1 MDTKDLN
8 DIPELWPQIRRH
20 GLPTVQYTAREVV
33 SGLQFIG
40 YAQERSLTYARL
52 FARLLVD
59 YLQSCGVSFRGC
71 RIQTDNGAEF
81 VGSWNAQQDS
91 AFTQTVQSVPGLTHQ
106 TIPPGAHTWQA
117 DVETVHR
124 IIEDEL
130 YEVETFSAR
139 DDFLQKAT
147 TYNLWFNL
155 ARKNSYKNHQSPWEI
170 VKTRDPTLAKEIVAF
185 PPLFLDE
192 LFVPTLQDQSLRG
205 YDLIPH
211 PFWRITE
218 YPVYAPYNLS
228 GINKRSLS
236 ETALDRSFPVEMQR
250 KPQTVKKA
258 RYKDVKCEE
267 ECREIR
273 RDLYF
278 WALQNAEE
286 ISRVYESKE
295 LEEKIDS
302 LALNDR
308 AEDIWLPLFAILQVL
323 GLEEDSPEWEKL
335 TALAVKLHRDPE
347 TEEIER
353 QLSIIQA
360 LRQRANGDQEIVG
373 VPTEL
378 KKYLEEMNLEI
389 TDFSSLMKE
398 WGFEKKSKRLP
409 EYKDPR
415 VAWVLP
421 VKKLDDIAEQLTESL
436 PYTPKT
442 TTTTTTAE
450 AQLDAFCTSGDS
462 PGKEGNDDR

>member
-1 MDTKDLN
+1 MVRLAQQEGIKPVARIFGTTPKTVRKWLRRYQQQGYAGLRDQSRAPKQAAGAITPAQKRQAIRLKKELPSWGAGRIKRDYELALSEKALRRIWREQGLLKKKRRKHKTKNDLRAIKQQWRLFEQISMDTKDLN

-211 PFWRITE
+211 PC
-218 YPVYAPYNLS
+218 
-228 GINKRSLS
+228 S
-236 ETALDRSFPVEMQR
+236 EAESSDGNYRTSVPPGDTDGFPV
-250 KPQTVKKA
+250 P
-258 RYKDVKCEE
+258 
-267 ECREIR
+267 
-273 RDLYF
+273 
-278 WALQNAEE
+278 
-286 ISRVYESKE
+286 
-295 LEEKIDS
+295 
-302 LALNDR
+302 
-308 AEDIWLPLFAILQVL
+308 
-323 GLEEDSPEWEKL
+323 
-335 TALAVKLHRDPE
+335 
-347 TEEIER
+347 
-353 QLSIIQA
+353 
-360 LRQRANGDQEIVG
+360 
-373 VPTEL
+373 
-378 KKYLEEMNLEI
+378 
-389 TDFSSLMKE
+389 
-398 WGFEKKSKRLP
+398 
-409 EYKDPR
+409 
-415 VAWVLP
+415 
-421 VKKLDDIAEQLTESL
+421 
-436 PYTPKT
+436 
-442 TTTTTTAE
+442 
-450 AQLDAFCTSGDS
+450 
-462 PGKEGNDDR
+462 

>member
-1 MDTKDLN
+1 MVRLAQQEGIKPVARIFGTTPKTVRKWLRRYQQQGYAGLRDQSRAPKQAAGAITPAQKRQAIRLKKELPSWGAGRIKRDYELALSEKALRRIWREQGLLKKKRRKHKTKNDLRAIKQQWRLFEQISMDTKDLN

-211 PFWRITE
+211 PS
-218 YPVYAPYNLS
+218 S
-228 GINKRSLS
+228 GRCIFLLKTYL
-236 ETALDRSFPVEMQR
+236 
-250 KPQTVKKA
+250 
-258 RYKDVKCEE
+258 
-267 ECREIR
+267 
-273 RDLYF
+273 
-278 WALQNAEE
+278 
-286 ISRVYESKE
+286 
-295 LEEKIDS
+295 
-302 LALNDR
+302 
-308 AEDIWLPLFAILQVL
+308 L
-323 GLEEDSPEWEKL
+323 G
-335 TALAVKLHRDPE
+335 
-347 TEEIER
+347 
-353 QLSIIQA
+353 
-360 LRQRANGDQEIVG
+360 
-373 VPTEL
+373 
-378 KKYLEEMNLEI
+378 Y
-389 TDFSSLMKE
+389 
-398 WGFEKKSKRLP
+398 RL
-409 EYKDPR
+409 
-415 VAWVLP
+415 
-421 VKKLDDIAEQLTESL
+421 
-436 PYTPKT
+436 
-442 TTTTTTAE
+442 
-450 AQLDAFCTSGDS
+450 
-462 PGKEGNDDR
+462 

>member
-1 MDTKDLN
+1 MVRLAQQEGIKPVARIFGTTPKTVRKWLRRYQQQGYAGLRDQSRAPKQAAGAITPAQKRQAIRLKKELPSWGAGRIKRDYELALSEKALRRIWREQGLLKKKRRKHKTKNDLRAIKQQWRLFEQISMDTKDLN

-211 PFWRITE
+211 PSSGTLTGQSLLKERPLNRWQSSRTNRRRPS
-218 YPVYAPYNLS
+218 PVNSPGCSPWSRAPSSTTKDAHRHPCGHDDPPGHCLHRYWSSSDRLCPRRPKTPCRLTVSLS
-228 GINKRSLS
+228 GCR
-236 ETALDRSFPVEMQR
+236 AGWDCPLDR
-250 KPQTVKKA
+250 
-258 RYKDVKCEE
+258 
-267 ECREIR
+267 
-273 RDLYF
+273 
-278 WALQNAEE
+278 
-286 ISRVYESKE
+286 
-295 LEEKIDS
+295 
-302 LALNDR
+302 
-308 AEDIWLPLFAILQVL
+308 
-323 GLEEDSPEWEKL
+323 
-335 TALAVKLHRDPE
+335 
-347 TEEIER
+347 
-353 QLSIIQA
+353 
-360 LRQRANGDQEIVG
+360 
-373 VPTEL
+373 
-378 KKYLEEMNLEI
+378 
-389 TDFSSLMKE
+389 
-398 WGFEKKSKRLP
+398 
-409 EYKDPR
+409 
-415 VAWVLP
+415 
-421 VKKLDDIAEQLTESL
+421 
-436 PYTPKT
+436 
-442 TTTTTTAE
+442 
-450 AQLDAFCTSGDS
+450 
-462 PGKEGNDDR
+462 

>member
-1 MDTKDLN
+1 MVRLAQQEGIKPVARIFGTTPKTVRKWLRRYQQQGYAGLRDQSRAPKQAAGAITPAQKRQAIRLKKELPSWGAGRIKRDYELALSEKALRRIWREQGLLKKKRRKHKTKNDLRAIKQQWRLFEQISMDTKDLN

-211 PFWRITE
+211 PYR
-218 YPVYAPYNLS
+218 
-228 GINKRSLS
+228 
-236 ETALDRSFPVEMQR
+236 
-250 KPQTVKKA
+250 
-258 RYKDVKCEE
+258 
-267 ECREIR
+267 
-273 RDLYF
+273 
-278 WALQNAEE
+278 
-286 ISRVYESKE
+286 
-295 LEEKIDS
+295 
-302 LALNDR
+302 
-308 AEDIWLPLFAILQVL
+308 
-323 GLEEDSPEWEKL
+323 L
-335 TALAVKLHRDPE
+335 TAPLPAGPVSCLAP
-347 TEEIER
+347 R
-353 QLSIIQA
+353 QL
-360 LRQRANGDQEIVG
+360 V
-373 VPTEL
+373 
-378 KKYLEEMNLEI
+378 
-389 TDFSSLMKE
+389 
-398 WGFEKKSKRLP
+398 
-409 EYKDPR
+409 
-415 VAWVLP
+415 
-421 VKKLDDIAEQLTESL
+421 
-436 PYTPKT
+436 
-442 TTTTTTAE
+442 
-450 AQLDAFCTSGDS
+450 
-462 PGKEGNDDR
+462 